1 MGAACSCSSR
11 QEGSSDD
18 TPTPS
23 PPLSTA
29 IASPAEPVPSEHE
42 TVHEAQPDVESAEGH
57 GETASSA
64 SAAEAA
70 EPATDVMTARGMVP
84 AAAAPE
90 PACAA
95 APEPP
100 PEPPTVLEWLQSF
113 RALNCIPGFATPAPC
128 LDRCSKRDSG
138 AATDAAAAER
148 DLPAE
153 TAPPPAAPAA
163 APCEGTGEPVLVLPP
178 REEQLLS
185 TRSESER
192 ESPPGAR
199 RSEVS
204 PSCRASQHKGSD
216 RQSRRVAGD
225 KSATYSS
232 SSGGGKKGRRRLSGV
247 QATRDPTEPPKRSDL
262 LAEEKV
268 KGFVPREE
276 WLPFSEPE
284 LQVLATVRRWLGA
297 ARFDAVPLDLLVC
310 FVRGYAYRKDWAET
324 VYVELSEA
332 LEWRERASA
341 DSVLDSPPADRPL
354 FEQLY
359 QSGPV
364 GRDKQG
370 HIVELMRLG
379 RLKVSKL
386 FKSFELDAIITQ
398 VTYAAEAKRACNI
411 ANCGALGK
419 RTYKT
424 VVVIDCAGLNSDHLT
439 KEFRVLL
446 KKTAEVLSGHY
457 PETMHKTY
465 IINGP
470 LIVRAAWNVSRHMMH
485 PISAAK
491 FSILGSD
498 WKKVFDRDGVVLDGN
513 ALPASISWS
522 EAVGEL
528 ADGGAARRRGWAPPA
543 DLANLAAL
551 AAVAE

>member
-11 QEGSSDD
+11 QEGSPDD

-199 RSEVS
+199 RSEV
-204 PSCRASQHKGSD
+204 
-216 RQSRRVAGD
+216 
-225 KSATYSS
+225 
-232 SSGGGKKGRRRLSGV
+232 
-247 QATRDPTEPPKRSDL
+247 
-262 LAEEKV
+262 

-324 VYVELSEA
+324 V
-332 LEWRERASA
+332 
-341 DSVLDSPPADRPL
+341 LDSPPADRPL

-398 VTYAAEAKRACNI
+398 APGRRRGVIRGEAVTYAAEAKRACNI

-424 VVVIDCAGLNSDHLT
+424 VVVIDCAGSLNSDHLT